1 MPTYKQRPKAK
12 KKTENLPLYRPID
25 RLALVVMENRK
36 KLAPIVIAALVALA
50 AFGGFKLYA
59 AHYEGQA
66 SDLLNQGEL
75 EALTKDYGRSKAAQV
90 ARIKLGK
97 TALDAKDYDRAI
109 TWYGPV
115 ASNASAPALLKIGAQ
130 QNLALAYLK
139 KGDAAKAE
147 DILAQAA
154 RDPQNVSS
162 DYTELLL
169 ARTQEMG
176 GHKDKAL
183 MIYRTLA
190 EGAKEASVKAEAQ
203 ERKKW
208 LEPETQP
215 VSLPPSH

>member
-1 MPTYKQRPKAK
+1 MPTYKQRPKSK
-12 KKTENLPLYRPID
+12 KKSENLPLYRPID

-36 KLAPIVIAALVALA
+36 KLAPILVTVLIALI
-50 AFGGFKLYA
+50 AFGGFKLYS
-59 AHYEGQA
+59 AHSESLA
-66 SDLLNQGEL
+66 SDLLNRDQL
-75 EALTKDYGRSKAAQV
+75 ESVVKDYGRSKAAQV

-109 TWYGPV
+109 AFYGPV
-115 ASNASAPALLKIGAQ
+115 AANTSAPSLLKIGAQ

-147 DILAQAA
+147 DILAQTAK
-154 RDPQNVSS
+154 DPQNVSS

-169 ARTQEMG
+169 ARTQEIG